1 MSATP
6 TIGLFTN
13 STAGKGKALAIAQQL
28 VQWLQQQKVTYV
40 LFNQPWPTDFNDIT
54 EAWIIGGDGTLN
66 FFINYYQPQIPL
78 TVFPAGTGND
88 FHWQLYGKIDLFK
101 QAAQM
106 LSSTPRPIDAIQCN
120 DKMYVNSVGLG
131 FDGMVLQSMQKIRF
145 LGGHVGYLWIVL
157 KTIFKFK
164 EYRFTISVG
173 EQIYQDKFL
182 LVVVNNASRTGG
194 GFYITPKAKINDG
207 LLDMMLCKA
216 LPILER
222 LRYLPVIEKGKHLA
236 LPFVSYQQTMTITV
250 SCEQE
255 ILGQMDG
262 ELISGNQ
269 FTFNI
274 LPGRFFFK

>member
-13 STAGKGKALAIAQQL
+13 STAGKGNALAIAQQL
-28 VQWLQQQKVTYV
+28 AQWLQQQKVTYV
-40 LFNQPWPTDFNDIT
+40 LFNQPWSIDLNDIT

-78 TVFPAGTGND
+78 AVFPAGTGND

-120 DKMYVNSVGLG
+120 DQMYVNSVGLG
-131 FDGMVLQSMQKIRF
+131 FDGMVLQSMQNIRF
-145 LGGHVGYLWIVL
+145 LGGHLGYLWIVL

-173 EQIYQDKFL
+173 EQIYQDNFL

-216 LPILER
+216 LPILQR

-236 LPFVSYQQTMTITV
+236 LPFVSYQQTMKITV

-262 ELISGNQ
+262 ELISGNH

-274 LPGRFFFK
+274 LPGRFLFK